1 VLESTTLFSEITT
14 PYLSSTGPVSEI
26 ITPAQV
32 TTTPGL
38 ETTTLVFLKIVKD
51 TFVIVIMM
59 VVTIQKSLTHYIV
72 IKIVIKHVIMTVKN
86 VVVMMEN
93 MLTNT

>member
-1 VLESTTLFSEITT
+1 
-14 PYLSSTGPVSEI
+14 
-26 ITPAQV
+26 
-32 TTTPGL
+32 
-38 ETTTLVFLKIVKD
+38 
-51 TFVIVIMM
+51 VIVILM
-59 VVTIQKSLTHYIV
+59 VVTIQKSLIHYIA